1 MAVQAALS
9 KSPARPDTLEIHSYV
24 MDNECNFIRESV
36 KRVAFQ
42 EPLRLQYTVLLDGK
56 NGNGK
61 SLPMGENYIHTV
73 VRRSGDA
80 VDTAYEKIG
89 YVKDRCSS

>member
-1 MAVQAALS
+1 MQAALS
-9 KSPARPDTLEIHSYV
+9 KSPARPDTVEIHAYV

-42 EPLRLQYTVLLDGK
+42 EPIYLQYTVLLDGK

-61 SLPMGENYIHTV
+61 SLPTGEYYINTV
-73 VRRSGDA
+73 LSRSGDA

-89 YVKDRCSS
+89 YVKDRCSP